1 MDEDEDEAV
10 EEIPVDDVP
19 VTVDDVALQLS
30 EPLEA
35 STPKEQI
42 DQIIFGQLRFLEGN
56 MFKLNNKLQ
65 NVQILNKWPGIS
77 SLKIF
82 F

>member
-35 STPKEQI
+35 STPKE
-42 DQIIFGQLRFLEGN
+42 
-56 MFKLNNKLQ
+56 
-65 NVQILNKWPGIS
+65 
-77 SLKIF
+77 
-82 F
+82 